1 MLNNLT
7 IIIPTYKRHRQLARL
22 LDYYSNYKL
31 NIFVA
36 DSTVTPFPAENISKN
51 VKYYHYPNYSYAKKL
66 PLIYSKVKTKYVVF
80 CADDDFIIPSGILES
95 VNFLEK
101 NADYSSCH
109 GHYAFFQSLNNKDLS
124 AYPFYLDSMN
134 LDVNSNKPS
143 KRVIQLLSAY
153 MQLLYAVTKTAD
165 IQQVFKYL
173 TNYPEIK
180 NDNLIEIFQA
190 IILCINGK
198 SKTLPI
204 LYCVRERTPNSAGT
218 YTDDLDSFYVKKK
231 YAGEYNIW
239 LEALTKHLAKKE
251 GISPTEAKVTMTSAI
266 KIYLKNSFMYVPF
279 LKISILNIQR
289 ILNKYSLGL
298 AKLIYDLIRPSS
310 QQKYLKK
317 HSFFKKDG
325 KKEFENIKLYI
336 KKYDNITLNK
346 NI

>member
-22 LDYYSNYKL
+22 LDYYSKYKL
-31 NIFVA
+31 NILVA
-36 DSTVTPFPAENISKN
+36 DSTLTPFPSKKISKN

-80 CADDDFIIPSGILES
+80 CADDDFIIPSSILES

-109 GHYAFFQSLNNKDLS
+109 GHYAFFQNPDNKNLL

-134 LDVNSNKPS
+134 LNINSDKPS
-143 KRVIQLLSAY
+143 KRVMQLLSAY
-153 MQLLYAVTKTAD
+153 MQLLYAVTITAD

-180 NDNLIEIFQA
+180 NDNLVEIFQA

-204 LYCVRERTPNSAGT
+204 LYCIRERTPNSAGT

-231 YAGEYNIW
+231 YAKEYNIW
-239 LEALTKHLAKKE
+239 LEILAKHLAKKE
-251 GISPTEAKVTMTSAI
+251 EISQTEAKVIITSAI

-289 ILNKYSLGL
+289 ILNKYSFGL
-298 AKLIYDLIRPSS
+298 AKLIYDLVRPSP
-310 QQKYLKK
+310 QQNLKK
-317 HSFFKKDG
+317 HSFFKKAG

-336 KKYDNITLNK
+336 KKYAPV
-346 NI
+346 